1 MRVADFDA
9 AAIILHID
17 TPLNVGPKYA
27 GPKLPKGLDVWGCRH
42 KTVKYNGGEYSE
54 IDSSPL
60 AQYETAEEIKKNYKF
75 PEPDWWDY
83 SDISKQIKGKEDRI
97 IRGGG
102 SEPFLMYKH
111 LRGDVKAFEDLILN
125 PEIVRYVLGKMYD
138 LAYEGTKRIYEAIPG
153 KVNIS
158 YVAEDLGG
166 QEDLMY
172 SPDHI
177 REYFLP
183 HMKRMVDLVHGAGAY
198 AFHHTDGAARKI
210 IPDLIK
216 TGMDV
221 LNPIQWRCKG
231 MEREGLKKD
240 FGDKLIFHGGVDN
253 QKTLP
258 FGTKEEVKKE
268 VIDNIKILGAGGG
281 YILAPCHNIQSIT
294 PPENI
299 VMLYEAGLENGWS
312 K

>member
-1 MRVADFDA
+1 
-9 AAIILHID
+9 
-17 TPLNVGPKYA
+17 
-27 GPKLPKGLDVWGCRH
+27 
-42 KTVKYNGGEYSE
+42 
-54 IDSSPL
+54 
-60 AQYETAEEIKKNYKF
+60 
-75 PEPDWWDY
+75 
-83 SDISKQIKGKEDRI
+83 
-97 IRGGG
+97 
-102 SEPFLMYKH
+102 
-111 LRGDVKAFEDLILN
+111 
-125 PEIVRYVLGKMYD
+125 MYD

-172 SPDHI
+172 SPEHI

-231 MEREGLKKD
+231 MEKGR
-240 FGDKLIFHGGVDN
+240 
-253 QKTLP
+253 
-258 FGTKEEVKKE
+258 VKKRFRRQTG
-268 VIDNIKILGAGGG
+268 ISRGSG
-281 YILAPCHNIQSIT
+281 
-294 PPENI
+294 
-299 VMLYEAGLENGWS
+299 
-312 K
+312 